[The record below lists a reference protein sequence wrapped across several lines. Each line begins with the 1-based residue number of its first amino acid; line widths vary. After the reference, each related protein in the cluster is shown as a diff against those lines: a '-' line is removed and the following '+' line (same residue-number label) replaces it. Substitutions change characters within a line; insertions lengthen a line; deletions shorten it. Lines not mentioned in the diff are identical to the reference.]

1 MTGSSGFW
9 VPLRGL
15 AHTKFPRFSLIK
27 KIKMSFHQIK
37 DKIIAKESR
46 LTLSRWSG
54 HYLPIRGAT
63 CEAKLYS
70 EDCSV
75 SVEFKQRKERCWLDY
90 IVGNGCPAASIYH
103 LGAAPSKGKKTVLW
117 VKAAH
122 PLKSPEWIPPVLAS
136 IKLIVHIHFIE
147 IFMH

>member
-1 MTGSSGFW
+1 MVYDRVLRVLSASPRTGSHQIPK
-9 VPLRGL
+9 V
-15 AHTKFPRFSLIK
+15 FSDK

-75 SVEFKQRKERCWLDY
+75 SVEFKQRKERC
-90 IVGNGCPAASIYH
+90 
-103 LGAAPSKGKKTVLW
+103 
-117 VKAAH
+117 
-122 PLKSPEWIPPVLAS
+122 
-136 IKLIVHIHFIE
+136 
-147 IFMH
+147 